1 MVSRSLL
8 VKAYSIPYNL
18 EVNGLIEDYMR
29 VLNSI
34 LDELWKNIVWKR
46 KDKRLLMKDKT
57 FGKRL
62 SILKGGPIP
71 SITWTQQ

>member
-1 MVSRSLL
+1 M

-18 EVNGLIEDYMR
+18 EVNGLIEDYMHK
-29 VLNSI
+29 LYP
-34 LDELWKNIVWKR
+34 DELWKNIVWKR
-46 KDKRLLMKDKT
+46 KDKRLLIPILMKDKT

-71 SITWTQQ
+71 SIKWTQQ